1 MSETDTD
8 LPKTL
13 IKRIVKRHLSQIDKG
28 DNKRDT
34 QINKDALLA
43 FSESAKVFI
52 NYITATANDICKE
65 SKRQTISVDD
75 ILRALED
82 TDFVDLIAPL
92 KQSIEVFK
100 KGTKEKNQKKAEAK
114 KRKAEQ
120 QEQQQQQEP
129 GNYDAMDDSGQQADL
144 DNAFSTDQQ
153 PSLMEAQPS
162 TEPQSLQQQLTGDLQ
177 MLPPPSTAR
186 SEENA
191 DKRQKQSEPE
201 QADIAMT
208 DAPHQN
214 HQASGTVQAQPVSGL
229 PTQNV
234 QQIVLPAALPSGQ
247 QQPNDAMQP

>member
-1 MSETDTD
+1 M
-8 LPKTL
+8 
-13 IKRIVKRHLSQIDKG
+13 
-28 DNKRDT
+28 
-34 QINKDALLA
+34 
-43 FSESAKVFI
+43 
-52 NYITATANDICKE
+52 
-65 SKRQTISVDD
+65 
-75 ILRALED
+75 
-82 TDFVDLIAPL
+82 
-92 KQSIEVFK
+92 FK

-162 TEPQSLQQQLTGDLQ
+162 TEPQAVQQQLTADLQ
-177 MLPPPSTAR
+177 MLPPPGTAG

-201 QADIAMT
+201 QADVAMT
-208 DAPHQN
+208 NAP
-214 HQASGTVQAQPVSGL
+214 HQASGTVQAQQLPGL
-229 PTQNV
+229 PTQGT

-247 QQPNDAMQP
+247 SQPNDAMQP